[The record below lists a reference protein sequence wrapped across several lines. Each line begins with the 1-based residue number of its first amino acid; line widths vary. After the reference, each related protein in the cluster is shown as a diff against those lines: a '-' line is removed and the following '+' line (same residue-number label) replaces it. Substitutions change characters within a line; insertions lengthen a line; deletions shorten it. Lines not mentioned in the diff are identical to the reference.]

1 MIDDPDKSDRL
12 VDALEASL
20 PIETRLSAS
29 LIQTLSKRSPD
40 VAIPAKCNVV
50 SVFYMGEEGGIV
62 CALDIGGPNTKTPH
76 LVSITHLIFER
87 KVPLFS
93 QIDAYQR
100 HRIKKLKQQARRND
114 RWPLEKS
121 QW

>member
-1 MIDDPDKSDRL
+1 MIDDPDKTDRL

-20 PIETRLSAS
+20 PVETRLSAS

-40 VAIPAKCNVV
+40 VAIPARCNVV
-50 SVFYMGEEGGIV
+50 SVFYAGEEGGIV
-62 CALDIGGPNTKTPH
+62 CALDIGGPDSKSAH

-87 KVPLFS
+87 KLPLFG

-114 RWPLEKS
+114 RWPLERT
-121 QW
+121 QR

>member
-1 MIDDPDKSDRL
+1 MIDDPEKAARL

-20 PIETRLSAS
+20 PIETRLPAS
-29 LIQTLSKRSPD
+29 LIQSLSKRSPD

-50 SVFYMGEEGGIV
+50 SVFYTGEEGGIV
-62 CALDIGGPNTKTPH
+62 CALDIGGPNAETAH
-76 LVSITHLIFER
+76 IVSITHLIFER

-100 HRIKKLKQQARRND
+100 HRTKKLKQQQARQNR
-114 RWPLEKS
+114 R
-121 QW
+121 